1 MNRATSLYSIYP
13 ESWCRMMEP
22 LGDRIIRLPIRTLE
36 IQSRPIVAT
45 RNHSGDHLTAE
56 SIMKTESLAMPVLRA
71 TSGWAN

>member
-1 MNRATSLYSIYP
+1 
-13 ESWCRMMEP
+13 MMEP

-45 RNHSGDHLTAE
+45 RLRTTTQPTISQRSPIMRTE
-56 SIMKTESLAMPVLRA
+56 SIGMPVLRA